1 MKLFIKV
8 IFYFF
13 VSIMGFGCQNVR
25 CAENAAALT
34 FDTLYPDTVISRALT
49 SLRLVWSMAQDLHEQ
64 KYDPDKVRS
73 QWLAVHR
80 NLDQLMVER
89 AVLKLQNGPDDVAEY
104 IYAVWQRINHLY
116 DAIEVEDTNLA
127 GFLLHIRKAC
137 DKLLSIAPG
146 NIKANVGIF

>member
-1 MKLFIKV
+1 MKLFTKV

-13 VSIMGFGCQNVR
+13 VGIMGFGGQNAR

-34 FDTLYPDTVISRALT
+34 FDTLYPDTVISRALS

-64 KYDPDKVRS
+64 QYDPDKVRS

-80 NLDQLMVER
+80 NLGQLR
-89 AVLKLQNGPDDVAEY
+89 AEQDVLEY
-104 IYAVWQRINHLY
+104 ISAVWQRINHLY
-116 DAIEVEDTNLA
+116 DAIDVDDASLA

-137 DKLLSIAPG
+137 DKLLLIRRRHVKGLPL
-146 NIKANVGIF
+146 